1 MGCRNVED
9 KTVNFITQT
18 SEPKPPFWKAG
29 HSFYSH
35 SSKVLFEHST
45 TCEQEWICSVSVVRG
60 KHVIFN
66 SNNEKFWE
74 KREIVNDYHVSFLP
88 KPFDSEGLAHG

>member
-35 SSKVLFEHST
+35 SSKVLCEHST

-66 SNNEKFWE
+66 SNNEKIRGMWKSRITCTNQAFSDW
-74 KREIVNDYHVSFLP
+74 
-88 KPFDSEGLAHG
+88 EGLA